1 MELDAFCARLGDGQ
15 GRVTPA
21 HAPAGFGDV
30 LFVLGD
36 DAPGWT
42 FELAQGDHAEVLQA
56 TDLTGLAFVR
66 ARLALRTPAD
76 VPPGLA
82 WEVSI
87 LIDGVKHARALGAAG
102 RTRVLTDLA
111 ANVSKLSGVHTVG
124 VRLELVGA

>member
-1 MELDAFCARLGDGQ
+1 MELDAFRARLGDGQ
-15 GRVTPA
+15 GRV
-21 HAPAGFGDV
+21 APANAPPGFGDV

-42 FELAQGDHAEVLQA
+42 FELAQGDHAEVVQD

-66 ARLALRTPAD
+66 AHLALRTPAD
-76 VPPGLA
+76 VASGLA

-87 LIDGVKHARALGAAG
+87 LVDGVKRARALGTAG

-111 ANVSKLSGVHTVG
+111 ANVSKLNGVHTVG